1 MKKKKVITYIVLVL
15 MLTCIA
21 GTAWAC
27 TERRK
32 KQEEAL
38 EKVLITIEYQ
48 RQNGTF
54 PRTSEHYIEEASY
67 VGYDAIEENEMY
79 VSLAAYNEWNREH
92 GEETEELTLAD
103 IEEYLSS
110 EYNEDGSLR
119 IQSGYE
125 NIRAYVEWYY
135 EIGGDE
141 VIKEYWEEL
150 NNIVIRYA
158 QQNPDMDIHSAE
170 SMTIRQLQELIRK
183 KEDPSYEINMEIMR
197 EQQ

>member
-21 GTAWAC
+21 GTAWAY

-54 PRTSEHYIEEASY
+54 PRTSEHHIEEEFY

-92 GEETEELTLAD
+92 GKEVEELTLAD

-141 VIKEYWEEL
+141 VIKEYWKKLDYIAIEYRGLYQE
-150 NNIVIRYA
+150 IIHTSVR
-158 QQNPDMDIHSAE
+158 DMSIE
-170 SMTIRQLQELIRK
+170 QLQELIKK
-183 KEDPSYEINMEIMR
+183 KEDPSYEINMEVMG

>member
-1 MKKKKVITYIVLVL
+1 MKKKKVITVIILIL
-15 MLTCIA
+15 LLCCIA
-21 GTAWAC
+21 GIVFAC

-38 EKVLITIEYQ
+38 EKVLIAIEYR

-54 PRTSEHYIEEASY
+54 SRTSEHPIEEAFY

-92 GEETEELTLAD
+92 GKEVEELTLAD

-125 NIRAYVEWYY
+125 KIRAYVEWYY
-135 EIGGDE
+135 DGGGK
-141 VIKEYWEEL
+141 VIKEYWSEL
-150 NNIVIRYA
+150 ERILIIFGRE
-158 QQNPDMDIHSAE
+158 NPEITDNDAK
-170 SMTIRQLQELIRK
+170 SMTIEQLQELIKK

-197 EQQ
+197 EQP

>member
-1 MKKKKVITYIVLVL
+1 MKKKRVIIIVILILVL
-15 MLTCIA
+15 SCIA
-21 GTAWAC
+21 GIVFAC

-32 KQEEAL
+32 MQE
-38 EKVLITIEYQ
+38 KILIAIEYR

-54 PRTSEHYIEEASY
+54 PRTSEHPIEEAFY
-67 VGYDAIEENEMY
+67 VGYDAIVESEMY

-92 GEETEELTLAD
+92 GKEAKDLTLAD

-110 EYNEDGSLR
+110 EYNEDESLR

-135 EIGGDE
+135 DGGGK
-141 VIKEYWEEL
+141 VIKEYWNEL
-150 NNIVIRYA
+150 EVIWGEYLE
-158 QQNPDMDIHSAE
+158 QNKEVVCDSVRNLFIE
-170 SMTIRQLQELIRK
+170 QLQELIRK
-183 KEDPSYEINMEIMR
+183 KEDPSYEINVEIMK

>member
-1 MKKKKVITYIVLVL
+1 MKKKKVITCIVLVL

-54 PRTSEHYIEEASY
+54 PRTSEHHIEEAFY

-92 GEETEELTLAD
+92 GKEVEELTLAD

-141 VIKEYWEEL
+141 VIKEYWKKLDYIAIEYRGIYQE
-150 NNIVIRYA
+150 IIHTSVR
-158 QQNPDMDIHSAE
+158 DMSIE
-170 SMTIRQLQELIRK
+170 QLQELIKK
-183 KEDPSYEINMEIMR
+183 KEDSSYEINMEVMG

>member
-67 VGYDAIEENEMY
+67 VGYDDIEENEMY
-79 VSLAAYNEWNREH
+79 VSLVAYNKWNHEH
-92 GEETEELTLAD
+92 GVEAEELTLAD

-135 EIGGDE
+135 QIGGDE
-141 VIKEYWEEL
+141 VIEEYWNEL
-150 NNIVIRYA
+150 
-158 QQNPDMDIHSAE
+158 DDIAIEQRRLYQEFTNANVKRMSIE
-170 SMTIRQLQELIRK
+170 QLQELIKK
-183 KEDPSYEINMEIMR
+183 KENPSYEINMEIMR

>member
-21 GTAWAC
+21 GTVWAC

-38 EKVLITIEYQ
+38 EKVLIAIEYR

-54 PRTSEHYIEEASY
+54 PRTSEHPIEEAFY
-67 VGYDAIEENEMY
+67 VGYDAIEENKMY
-79 VSLAAYNEWNREH
+79 VNLAAYNEWNREH
-92 GEETEELTLAD
+92 GEEAEELTLAD

-135 EIGGDE
+135 DGGGKIIKDYWNELE
-141 VIKEYWEEL
+141 VILGNCKEEHPKVVYGNAKMLEIE
-150 NNIVIRYA
+150 R
-158 QQNPDMDIHSAE
+158 
-170 SMTIRQLQELIRK
+170 LQELIKK

-197 EQQ
+197 E

>member
-1 MKKKKVITYIVLVL
+1 MKKKKIITVIILILVL
-15 MLTCIA
+15 SCIA
-21 GTAWAC
+21 VGVFAC

-32 KQEEAL
+32 MQE
-38 EKVLITIEYQ
+38 KILIAIEYR

-54 PRTSEHYIEEASY
+54 PRTSEHPIEEAFY
-67 VGYDAIEENEMY
+67 VGYDAIEENKMY
-79 VSLAAYNEWNREH
+79 VNLAAYNEWNREH
-92 GEETEELTLAD
+92 GEVVEELTLTD

-141 VIKEYWEEL
+141 VIKEYWKKLDYIAIEYRGLYQE
-150 NNIVIRYA
+150 IIHTSVR
-158 QQNPDMDIHSAE
+158 DMSIE
-170 SMTIRQLQELIRK
+170 QLQELIKK
-183 KEDPSYEINMEIMR
+183 KEDPSYEINMEVMG

>member
-1 MKKKKVITYIVLVL
+1 MKKKKIITIVIFIMVLF
-15 MLTCIA
+15 CIA
-21 GTAWAC
+21 VGVFAC

-38 EKVLITIEYQ
+38 EKVLIAIEYQ

-54 PRTSEHYIEEASY
+54 PRTSGHYADEAFY
-67 VGYDAIEENEMY
+67 VGYDAIRENEMY
-79 VSLAAYNEWNREH
+79 VGLVAYNEWNREH
-92 GEETEELTLAD
+92 GEKTEELTLAD

-135 EIGGDE
+135 EVGGDE
-141 VIKEYWEEL
+141 VIEKYWREL
-150 NNIVIRYA
+150 EKIINDYR
-158 QQNPDMDIHSAE
+158 QQNLGIENDSVRN
-170 SMTIRQLQELIRK
+170 MTVEQLQELIKK
-183 KEDPSYEINMEIMR
+183 KEDTSYEINMEIMK
-197 EQQ
+197 E

>member
-1 MKKKKVITYIVLVL
+1 MKKKKIITVIIL
-15 MLTCIA
+15 MLLLTCIA

-150 NNIVIRYA
+150 NNIVIRYE

>member
-1 MKKKKVITYIVLVL
+1 MKKKKIITVIIL
-15 MLTCIA
+15 MLLLTCIA

-38 EKVLITIEYQ
+38 EKVLIAIEYR

-54 PRTSEHYIEEASY
+54 PRTSGHYADEAFY
-67 VGYDAIEENEMY
+67 VGYDAIRENEMY

-92 GEETEELTLAD
+92 GEEAEELTLAD

-135 EIGGDE
+135 DGGDE
-141 VIKEYWEEL
+141 VIKEYWKKLEDIAIEC
-150 NNIVIRYA
+150 RY
-158 QQNPDMDIHSAE
+158 QYHEFPLVTVKVFRIE
-170 SMTIRQLQELIRK
+170 QLQELIKK
-183 KEDPSYEINMEIMR
+183 KEDPSYEINIEVMR

>member
-1 MKKKKVITYIVLVL
+1 MKKKRVIIIVILILVL
-15 MLTCIA
+15 SCIA
-21 GTAWAC
+21 GIVFAC

-32 KQEEAL
+32 KQEETL
-38 EKVLITIEYQ
+38 EKILIAIEYQ

-54 PRTSEHYIEEASY
+54 PRTSGHYADEAFY
-67 VGYDAIEENEMY
+67 VGYDAIRENEMY
-79 VSLAAYNEWNREH
+79 VGLVAYNEWNREH
-92 GEETEELTLAD
+92 GEKTEELTLAD

-135 EIGGDE
+135 EVGGDE
-141 VIKEYWEEL
+141 VIEKYWREL
-150 NNIVIRYA
+150 EKIINDYR
-158 QQNPDMDIHSAE
+158 QQNLGIENDSVRN
-170 SMTIRQLQELIRK
+170 MTVEQLQELIKK

-197 EQQ
+197 E

>member
-1 MKKKKVITYIVLVL
+1 MKKKKVITAIILILVL
-15 MLTCIA
+15 SCIA
-21 GTAWAC
+21 GIVFARI
-27 TERRK
+27 ERRK
-32 KQEEAL
+32 KHEETL
-38 EKVLITIEYQ
+38 EKILIAIEYR

-54 PRTSEHYIEEASY
+54 PRTSGHYADEPIY
-67 VGYDAIEENEMY
+67 VGYDAIRENEMY

-92 GEETEELTLAD
+92 GEEAEELTLAD
-103 IEEYLSS
+103 IEEYLSA

-135 EIGGDE
+135 QIGGDE
-141 VIKEYWEEL
+141 VIEEYWNEL
-150 NNIVIRYA
+150 
-158 QQNPDMDIHSAE
+158 DDIAIEQRRLYQEFTNANVKRMSIE
-170 SMTIRQLQELIRK
+170 QLQELIKK

>member
-1 MKKKKVITYIVLVL
+1 MKKKKVITIVILIL
-15 MLTCIA
+15 ILSCIA
-21 GTAWAC
+21 VGVFAC

-38 EKVLITIEYQ
+38 EKVLIAIEYR

-54 PRTSEHYIEEASY
+54 PRTSEHDIEEAFY
-67 VGYDAIEENEMY
+67 VGYDAIVESEMY
-79 VSLAAYNEWNREH
+79 VSLAVYNEWNREH
-92 GEETEELTLAD
+92 GKEAKELTLAD

-135 EIGGDE
+135 DGGGK
-141 VIKEYWEEL
+141 VIEEYWNELGDILGNYREEH
-150 NNIVIRYA
+150 
-158 QQNPDMDIHSAE
+158 PK
-170 SMTIRQLQELIRK
+170 TISGSVKTLGIEQLQELIKK

-197 EQQ
+197 EQE

>member
-1 MKKKKVITYIVLVL
+1 MKKKKVITVIILIL
-15 MLTCIA
+15 LLCCIT
-21 GTAWAC
+21 GTVWAC
-27 TERRK
+27 IERRK
-32 KQEEAL
+32 KQEETL
-38 EKVLITIEYQ
+38 EKILIAIEYQ

-54 PRTSEHYIEEASY
+54 PRTSGHYADEAFY
-67 VGYDAIEENEMY
+67 VGYDAIRENEMY

-92 GEETEELTLAD
+92 GEEAEELTLAD

-141 VIKEYWEEL
+141 VIKEYWKKLDYIAIEYRGLYQE
-150 NNIVIRYA
+150 IIHTSVR
-158 QQNPDMDIHSAE
+158 DMSIE
-170 SMTIRQLQELIRK
+170 QLQELIKK
-183 KEDPSYEINMEIMR
+183 KEDPSYEINMEVMG